1 MRKKLILAVSSVVL
15 SIGAMATAHAQAAP
29 GTIVEVAS
37 ANPDFSTL
45 VTAVKAAGLVETL
58 SGKGPFTVFAPT
70 DEAFKKL
77 PAGTLDKLLAD
88 PKGDLTKIL
97 TLHVIAGEVDAKAAT
112 AAVGTNV
119 TTLGGPV
126 AVAKDGDKLT
136 FGGATITTTDIKAS
150 NGIIHVIDAVVTAPA
165 EASADAATD
174 TAVADT
180 AVADT
185 AATDTAVAETAAADT
200 EAEVPTKVATGDDGL
215 AASSRGTSGT
225 LLLLLAGAA
234 VVGIGASST
243 VLVKARRKN

>member
-1 MRKKLILAVSSVVL
+1 MRSKLILAVSSVVL
-15 SIGAMATAHAQAAP
+15 SIGAMGTAHAQDAP

-88 PKGDLTKIL
+88 PKGDLAKIL

-136 FGGATITTTDIKAS
+136 FGGATITSTDIKAS

-165 EASADAATD
+165 EASADGATD
-174 TAVADT
+174 TAA
-180 AVADT
+180 ADT
-185 AATDTAVAETAAADT
+185 AAADTAAADAVETAAADT
-200 EAEVPTKVATGDDGL
+200 EAAVPSGVATGDDGL
-215 AASSRGTSGT
+215 AASSGGTSGT
-225 LLLLLAGAA
+225 LLFLLAGAA
-234 VVGIGASST
+234 VLGIGASST